1 MTIIPSSSSIL
12 WVYLEKRVCK
22 RLKKRVIQQIRFKC
36 RPLSEKCSL
45 TTAER
50 GVIL

>member
-22 RLKKRVIQQIRFKC
+22 RLKKKGASAGSYKNAVIFLRKVAFQLRRC
-36 RPLSEKCSL
+36 
-45 TTAER
+45 
-50 GVIL
+50 V

>member
-22 RLKKRVIQQIRFKC
+22 RLKKKGASAGSYKMSSSFC
-36 RPLSEKCSL
+36 EK
-45 TTAER
+45 
-50 GVIL
+50 